1 MAYNFIHGK
10 LTTIQLSGQYFAAL
24 TCSYNQGLS
33 DLTDIT
39 YTQTGGAT
47 WRILLPGYS
56 LVDGDLSFVYDTLN
70 QPVLSPQNQIP
81 GQLMTMIFSPDGT
94 KLYSLTAYS
103 ETLSIP
109 GGPGVKGPVVCK
121 TGWKSSGSVTVP
133 AA

>member
-1 MAYNFIHGK
+1 MAFNFIHGR
-10 LTTIQLSGQYFAAL
+10 LTTVQYGGSYFAAL
-24 TCSYNQGLS
+24 NVDFNGGLS

-47 WRILLPGYS
+47 WRIMLPGYS
-56 LVDGDLSFVYDTLN
+56 LVDGSTKFVYDTLN
-70 QPVLSPQNQIP
+70 QPVLAPQNMTP

-94 KLYSLTAYS
+94 KLYTLTAYA

-109 GGPGVKGPVVCK
+109 GGPGVKGPVIC
-121 TGWKSSGSVTVP
+121 TAGWKSSGTVLYP